1 MLMPEKLV
9 KATLSANQEPSKMIF
24 FRTTAFIALL
34 SAGVLAGCSQSVSP
48 KEQTPARPLTLE
60 QYNSSLPKDVFPDSR
75 SRIPLARRE
84 YLDDVGKKAYD
95 ERVSPDST
103 SLAGMKGPGGI
114 RLHASSNL
122 SETQVD
128 RRTQELAR
136 LVVAREMDQVFEWG
150 MHEPVALK
158 EGLDPAIIDVI
169 RHDRPLSSNIPP
181 KDASV
186 IQLGREFFQNH
197 RVSSKTFAEALK
209 HMGRRNLIDL
219 CDLMGGYATTAIL
232 LNMVDVHLP
241 YNRPPLLPMPGK
253 PTGPEVPAKQL
264 TLAQY
269 DKTLPPDVF
278 PDSRSRIP
286 LIRRDD
292 LDEEGKRD
300 YDERVSPK
308 TTSLAGLQCPGGL
321 GLHGSRD
328 LAKTEVDRRLQ
339 ELARLVVAREF
350 DQVFEWG
357 MHEPV
362 ALQEGLEPAIIDVI
376 RNRKPLG
383 GVFAKEAAIIRLG
396 REVLQTNRISSETFA
411 AALQHLGRKNLI
423 DLARLMGNYIRSAI
437 LLHTMDVHLPYNL
450 EPRLPVS

>member
-1 MLMPEKLV
+1 MSHLK
-9 KATLSANQEPSKMIF
+9 S
-24 FRTTAFIALL
+24 TALIMLL
-34 SAGVLAGCSQSVSP
+34 SAGVLAGCSRSVP
-48 KEQTPARPLTLE
+48 TAEQTPGRPLTLE

-75 SRIPLARRE
+75 SRTPLARRE
-84 YLDDVGKKAYD
+84 DLDDERKKAYD

-103 SLAGMKGPGGI
+103 SLAGLSGPGGI

-158 EGLDPAIIDVI
+158 EGLEPSIIDII
-169 RHDRPLSSNIPP
+169 RHDKPLTGVPP
-181 KDASV
+181 MDAAI
-186 IQLGREFFQNH
+186 IQLGREFFQRH
-197 RVSSKTFAEALK
+197 RVSPETFAEALK
-209 HMGRRNLIDL
+209 HLGRRNLIDL

-253 PTGPEVPAKQL
+253 PAGPEVPAKQL
-264 TLAQY
+264 TLPQY
-269 DKTLPPDVF
+269 GKTLPPDVF

-286 LIRRDD
+286 LIRRED
-292 LDEEGKRD
+292 LDEEGKRG

-308 TTSLAGLQCPGGL
+308 TTSLAGLQGPGGL

-362 ALQEGLEPAIIDVI
+362 ALKEGLEPAIIDVI
-376 RNRKPLG
+376 RNRKPLD
-383 GVFAKEAAIIRLG
+383 GVSAKEAAIIQLG
-396 REVLQTNRISSETFA
+396 REVLRTNRVSPETFT
-411 AALQHLGRKNLI
+411 AALKHLGRKNLI
-423 DLARLMGNYIRSAI
+423 DLARLMGNYTRSAI